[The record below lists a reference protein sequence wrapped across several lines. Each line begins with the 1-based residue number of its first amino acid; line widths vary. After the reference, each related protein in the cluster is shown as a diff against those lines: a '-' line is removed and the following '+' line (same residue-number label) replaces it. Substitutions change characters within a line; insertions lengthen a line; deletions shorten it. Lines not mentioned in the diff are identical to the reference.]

1 MNNSLGDSL
10 IGQQIG
16 QYKIMGKLG
25 EGGMALV
32 YRAHQITVERDVA
45 IKVMSG
51 QFAQQPEFIRR
62 FEREARTIASLNHA
76 NIVKLF
82 DFGRQDNLLYLVME
96 LLDGGSLGGFI
107 QRKPLAPDQ
116 AARSLEQIASALD
129 YAHGKGIVHRDLK
142 PSNVLFDEAGQAR
155 LTDFGIAK
163 LTNPDVSS
171 QLTMTGVSV
180 GTPSYMSPEQWQ
192 GEEVSPRSD
201 IYALGC
207 MLFEMLTSV
216 PPYRADNL
224 ASMLYMHLNA
234 PVPSVYAKRPDL
246 PPAVDTVIEVALAKL
261 PQNRFSTAGE
271 LAQAFRAS
279 LAGTPVTVVGGS
291 NTAGTKQ
298 NAPTGNPAQAGAG
311 VQANTTAN
319 VTPSQR
325 IDRRGVP
332 TGSFP
337 GRIALRA
344 LPLVAVS
351 LIAVVLAVVA
361 ARGGAGAGD
370 VTPANTITPNP
381 VVSTGVAQTSIA
393 AQTLTATSLPPS
405 STPAGIAQVPTEV
418 TPSSTPAETTP
429 DTVATALAQQ
439 QASETAQ
446 AAGATVAA
454 ATESASQAQTATRQ
468 AQLDFQ
474 SELQTQDA
482 NNKTQAAEIANIQS
496 TQTAQA
502 IPTDSATP
510 TPVPPSLTP
519 TDSATPTPVPPT
531 ATPFPTGVPTHTP
544 SLTEPPTA
552 TPTATAT
559 DTATSTSTSTFT
571 DTATHTATV
580 TATFTWTA
588 TPTATATATF
598 TNSATP
604 TDTATHTA
612 TATPTFTATV
622 TPTRTFTFTA
632 TATPSA
638 TATRTATRTR
648 TATASITPSPTL
660 TATATLGVCTVSVNR
675 ANAVRVRSG
684 PGTNFRQVG
693 VIQPNT
699 AYTVI
704 GQATSG
710 NATWLKIE
718 FPDVDSAWISAD
730 LVQQEGDCVNAPI
743 VATPTAASSGGG
755 SNATRAPRAT
765 SSGGG
770 SGGGATEAPVPTGD
784 VTIG

>member
-1 MNNSLGDSL
+1 VVNNSLADGL

-16 QYKIMGKLG
+16 QYKILGRLG
-25 EGGMALV
+25 EGGMAIV
-32 YRAHQITVERDVA
+32 YRAHQMNIERDVA

-62 FEREARTIASLNHA
+62 FEREARTIANLNHA
-76 NIVKLF
+76 NIVKMF

-107 QRKPLAPDQ
+107 QNKPLAPEH

-142 PSNVLFDEAGQAR
+142 PSNVLFDDAGQAR

-261 PQNRFSTAGE
+261 PQNRFTTAGE
-271 LAQAFRAS
+271 LAQAFRAA
-279 LAGTPVTVVGGS
+279 LAGTPVMVVGGS
-291 NTAGTKQ
+291 QTAAPKQ
-298 NAPTGNPAQAGAG
+298 NAPTNAPLQVGAGAR
-311 VQANTTAN
+311 AATTDN
-319 VTPSQR
+319 ITPSQR
-325 IDRRGVP
+325 IDRRGAP

-337 GRIALRA
+337 GRLALRA
-344 LPLVAVS
+344 LPLVAVA

-361 ARGGAGAGD
+361 TRGGAGSGD
-370 VTPANTITPNP
+370 GPRPTDTLPFET
-381 VVSTGVAQTSIA
+381 VVVLSAAQTAAA
-393 AQTLTATSLPPS
+393 AQTLTATSLPASP
-405 STPAGIAQVPTEV
+405 TPVSVAQQPTDI
-418 TPSSTPAETTP
+418 TPSSTPTA
-429 DTVATALAQQ
+429 DTAATALAEQ

-446 AAGATVAA
+446 AAAVTVAA
-454 ATESASQAQTATRQ
+454 ATESAAQAQTATRQ
-468 AQLDFQ
+468 AQAAFQ
-474 SELQTQDA
+474 NELETQDA
-482 NNKTQAAEIANIQS
+482 NNKTQAAGIAGFWS
-496 TQTAQA
+496 TKTVEAL
-502 IPTDSATP
+502 PTNTATP
-510 TPVPPSLTP
+510 TPLPPTFTP
-519 TDSATPTPVPPT
+519 TDT
-531 ATPFPTGVPTHTP
+531 ATATA
-544 SLTEPPTA
+544 TA
-552 TPTATAT
+552 TPTA
-559 DTATSTSTSTFT
+559 TFT
-571 DTATHTATV
+571 DTATHTAT
-580 TATFTWTA
+580 ATF
-588 TPTATATATF
+588 
-598 TNSATP
+598 

-612 TATPTFTATV
+612 TATPTFTWTATHTATATFTATASNTATATATA
-622 TPTRTFTFTA
+622 TPTHTFTFTA
-632 TATPSA
+632 TATHTA
-638 TATRTATRTR
+638 TATATASR
-648 TATASITPSPTL
+648 TATATATSTSSATL
-660 TATATLGVCTVSVNR
+660 TATATLGPCTVSVNR

-684 PGTNFRQVG
+684 PGTSFRQVG
-693 VIQPNT
+693 TLQPNT
-699 AYTVI
+699 SYTVV
-704 GQATSG
+704 GQVTSG
-710 NATWLKIE
+710 NAIWFKIE
-718 FPDVDSAWISAD
+718 FPDVTSGWISAD
-730 LVQQEGDCVNAPI
+730 LVVQVGDCANAPAA
-743 VATPTAASSGGG
+743 ATPTAASGGG

-770 SGGGATEAPVPTGD
+770 GSATEAPVPTGD